1 MVEQQI
7 NDLPN
12 FDPTEPAQMM
22 THVQYELLYKFLENV
37 EYSKLFVW
45 VDQAEPHGLVF
56 SYDMPPKFEHGTY
69 FNAFS
74 LN

>member
-12 FDPTEPAQMM
+12 FDPTEPRTMM
-22 THVQYELLYKFLENV
+22 TPVRYELLYKFLENP

-45 VDQAEPHGLVF
+45 VDTEAPYELVF
-56 SYDMPPKFEHGTY
+56 SYDQPPKYEPSTFI
-69 FNAFS
+69 
-74 LN
+74 